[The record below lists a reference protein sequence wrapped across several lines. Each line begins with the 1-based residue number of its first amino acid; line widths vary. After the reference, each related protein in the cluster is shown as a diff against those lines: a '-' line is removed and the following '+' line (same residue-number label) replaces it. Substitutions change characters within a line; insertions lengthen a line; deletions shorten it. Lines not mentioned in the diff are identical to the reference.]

1 MIDFP
6 ASALPYGVFS
16 AANGARRLGVGLGT
30 DVVDLAAAAEA
41 DAITS
46 IDPGLLTTGRLNEL
60 LGAGRPAWTALREE
74 LTVASGSGGLDAYRL
89 PQTQVTMHLAW
100 DVPDYVD
107 FFSSR
112 HHAEN
117 CGNIF
122 GRDLVLSEN
131 WLHLPIGYH
140 GRCGTIV
147 VDGTPV
153 RRPRGQRRDSDGA
166 ISFGRCERLDV
177 ELELG
182 WVLGGS
188 TTQGEPVSIDRAADH
203 IFGLVLL
210 NDWSARDI
218 QAWEAVP
225 LGPFLGKSFATSV
238 SAWVTPIDAMA
249 EARRPSAAQSDPVP
263 LPYLRTDTAWGFDLD
278 CEIRLRPAGE
288 AEAVTVAQVNAA
300 EALYWTPAQQLAH
313 MTVNGA
319 SVRPG
324 DLYGSGTLSGPQ
336 RHQRGSFLEMSWGG
350 TQEIDVAGHGRMFIE
365 DGDEV
370 TLAATF
376 PGPDGPL
383 PLGPVSGVI
392 TPALGDG

>member
-1 MIDFP
+1 MIHFP
-6 ASALPYGVFS
+6 STALPYGAFS
-16 AANGARRLGVGLGT
+16 QGSGPRRLGVGLGT
-30 DVVDLAAAAEA
+30 DIVDLEAASDAG
-41 DAITS
+41 AITS
-46 IDPGLLTTGRLNEL
+46 IDPALLRTGRLNDL
-60 LGAGRPAWTALREE
+60 LAAGRPTWTALREE
-74 LTVASGSGGLDAYRL
+74 LLASTPALRAHTVPQSDA
-89 PQTQVTMHLAW
+89 TMHLAW

-117 CGNIF
+117 CGTIF

-131 WLHLPIGYH
+131 WLHLPVGYH

-153 RRPRGQRRDSDGA
+153 RRPQGQRREADGT
-166 ISFGRCERLDV
+166 ISFGRSERLDV

-182 WVLGGS
+182 WVLGGQ
-188 TTQGEPVSIDRAADH
+188 TNRGEPVPIDAAADH

-238 SAWVTPIDAMA
+238 SAWIMPIDAMDA
-249 EARRPSAAQSDPVP
+249 ARRPNATQTEQMPF
-263 LPYLRTDTAWGFDLD
+263 PYLQTEQAWGFDLD
-278 CEIRLRPAGE
+278 CEVRLRPNGE
-288 AEAVTVAQVNAA
+288 DEALTVAKVNAA
-300 EALYWTPAQQLAH
+300 EALYWNPAQQLAH

-350 TQEIDVAGHGRMFIE
+350 TEEIDVAGHSRMFLE

-376 PGPDGPL
+376 PGPDGPV

-392 TPALGDG
+392 TPALSGG